1 MKQVNKQELEQIVKE
16 SSSYADVCRALEV
29 PPRGSYYATVKKLIK
44 DLDIS
49 HFNKGA

>member
-29 PPRGSYYATVKKLIK
+29 SPRGSNYARVK
-44 DLDIS
+44 
-49 HFNKGA
+49 N

>member
-16 SSSYADVCRALEV
+16 SSSYADVCRALEI
-29 PPRGSYYATVKKLIK
+29 PPKGSNYDRVKKLIK

>member
-1 MKQVNKQELEQIVKE
+1 MKQVNKQELEQIVKK

-29 PPRGSYYATVKKLIK
+29 LPRGSYYATVKKLIK

-49 HFNKGA
+49 HFNKGT

>member
-1 MKQVNKQELEQIVKE
+1 MKQINKQELEQIVKE
-16 SSSYADVCRALEV
+16 SFSYADVCRALEI
-29 PPRGSYYATVKKLIK
+29 PPRGSNYARVKKLIK